1 MEEVRAM
8 CTSPLSLQGVVWEG
22 GGRGT
27 GNARDVIV
35 SLSLQGVVRVGCG
48 TYKDVLYLISGTGEG
63 IRDMQLI
70 FFSPLRTQGVVWVM

>member
-1 MEEVRAM
+1 MHVFSQASRCGMEEVRAM

-27 GNARDVIV
+27 GNAWDVIV

-48 TYKDVLYLISGTGEG
+48 TYKDVLYLISGTGDSG
-63 IRDMQLI
+63 YAVDI
-70 FFSPLRTQGVVWVM
+70 FVSS